1 MGATQPLGPTA
12 VSVLRASID
21 VRAWINALDAF
32 LDGRREQPPELDP
45 GRCHFGRWLQKAA
58 QQAGLSEQDLHEA
71 DLDHLRLHD
80 QATALMSLKR
90 EGRLAELRE
99 HIVLLRQE
107 GESLIG
113 RITDWAERGLSKPA

>member
-1 MGATQPLGPTA
+1 M
-12 VSVLRASID
+12 
-21 VRAWINALDAF
+21 
-32 LDGRREQPPELDP
+32 
-45 GRCHFGRWLQKAA
+45 
-58 QQAGLSEQDLHEA
+58 
-71 DLDHLRLHD
+71 DHLRLHD

-113 RITDWAERGLSKPA
+113 RITDWAERGLNKSA